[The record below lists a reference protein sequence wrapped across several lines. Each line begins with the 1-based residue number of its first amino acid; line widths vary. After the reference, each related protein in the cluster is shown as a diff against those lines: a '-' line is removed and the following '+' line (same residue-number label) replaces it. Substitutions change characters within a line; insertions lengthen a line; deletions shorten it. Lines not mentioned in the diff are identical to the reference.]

1 MADWGSTG
9 RRRVIPA
16 IIAAVVVVVDQL
28 SKAWVLQRWP
38 LPYSGELAIIPGW
51 LELTYIQNTG
61 VAFGLFQGVPQLF
74 TITSLIIVVG
84 AIWFYLRN
92 APVGDR
98 WLGVCL
104 GLIVGGA
111 LGNVIDRIRLGFV
124 VDFIKTFDGRFAVFN
139 LADACI
145 SVGVVLMA
153 LLLMWSERAE
163 ASTSLPDRPEASTS
177 LPDRPQREAQH
188 SAYPSASV
196 EADDGH

>member
-1 MADWGSTG
+1 MTHRISDA
-9 RRRVIPA
+9 RRLVIPA

-28 SKAWVLQRWP
+28 SKAWVLRTWP
-38 LPYSGELAIIPGW
+38 QPYSGAIAIIPGW
-51 LELTYIQNTG
+51 LEFTYIQNTG

-74 TITSLIIVVG
+74 TFTSLLIVAG

-92 APVGDR
+92 APHGDR

-111 LGNVIDRIRLGFV
+111 LGNVIDRVRLGFV

-145 SVGVVLMA
+145 SVGVVAMA
-153 LLLMWSERAE
+153 LLLMLADRA
-163 ASTSLPDRPEASTS
+163 
-177 LPDRPQREAQH
+177 QREADE
-188 SAYPSASV
+188 AAGYPPPSI
-196 EADDGH
+196 EADDGR

>member
-1 MADWGSTG
+1 M
-9 RRRVIPA
+9 IPA

-28 SKAWVLQRWP
+28 SKAWVLRTWP
-38 LPYSGELAIIPGW
+38 EPYSGAIEIVPGW

-61 VAFGLFQGVPQLF
+61 VAFGMFQGVPQLF
-74 TITSLIIVVG
+74 IFTSLIIVAG

-92 APVGDR
+92 APPDDL

-124 VDFIKTFDGRFAVFN
+124 VDMVNTFDGRFAVFN

-153 LLLMWSERAE
+153 LLLMWADRDK
-163 ASTSLPDRPEASTS
+163 ASTSLPVRPGEPTA
-177 LPDRPQREAQH
+177 LPDRLEREADQGAAVY
-188 SAYPSASV
+188 SPPSV
-196 EADDGH
+196 EADDGR